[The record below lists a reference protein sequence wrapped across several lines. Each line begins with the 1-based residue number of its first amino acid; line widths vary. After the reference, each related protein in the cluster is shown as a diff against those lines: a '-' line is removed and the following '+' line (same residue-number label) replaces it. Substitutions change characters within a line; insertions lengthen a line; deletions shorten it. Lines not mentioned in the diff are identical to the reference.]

1 MVNIVVAIK
10 HVPQQDTVRV
20 SKKTGKPI
28 VDLAEGRM
36 NPLGKKALETG
47 LRLAQQ
53 DPGSHTT
60 VVSLGP
66 KQAEPTLREAL
77 AMGADRALLVTDPLL
92 EDSDG
97 LGTAK
102 ALASVVRELGDVDIV
117 LTGARTTDRYAG
129 HVGPAM
135 AAILGWPVATH
146 GQRARVDDDGILFE
160 KVLTDGRIAELT
172 VDTPCLLSMGNAA
185 PKARHATTWGV
196 HAAHDSGSLERW
208 GLDALDLAKDEV
220 GPGAQA
226 TTQRD
231 IQPIPEK
238 ERDTET
244 FTGEADEVTESL
256 ARRLAS
262 RGLLR

>member
-1 MVNIVVAIK
+1 MNVVAAVK
-10 HVPQQDTVRV
+10 HVPQEDTVRV

-28 VDLAEGRM
+28 VDLTEGRM

-47 LRLAQQ
+47 LRFAQQ
-53 DPGSHTT
+53 APGSQVTA
-60 VVSLGP
+60 VSLGP
-66 KQAEPTLREAL
+66 EEAEPTLREAL

-102 ALASVVRELGDVDIV
+102 ALAAVVRELDDVDVV

-135 AAILGWPVATH
+135 AAILGWDVATH
-146 GQRARVDDDGILFE
+146 GRRARYEDPGIEFE
-160 KVLTDGRIAELT
+160 KVLTDGRVATLA
-172 VDTPCLLSMGNAA
+172 VDTPCILSIGTHA

-196 HAAHDSGSLERW
+196 HAAHESGSLEHW
-208 GLDALDLAKDEV
+208 GLGELDLASDEV

-226 TTQRD
+226 TTQKD
-231 IQPIPEK
+231 IQPVPEK

-244 FTGEADEVTESL
+244 FAGDADEVGESL
-256 ARRLAS
+256 VRRLAS